1 MLWYNG
7 PVSHRGASRP
17 GIQGKGTVDMPSTQ
31 TVVRV
36 TRAVARRAD
45 EHVVAPVRREVRRH
59 RTPRAH
65 MLHIGKTGGT
75 AMKDV
80 FKARGPEQKGRYEI
94 VLHRHATRLP
104 GIPRGDKV
112 FFVVRDPVD
121 RFVSGFNSRLRR
133 GRPRYD
139 TPWTEAERVAFESF
153 PTADSLGRALSSED
167 VAQRARAYTAM
178 ISIRHVRDSY
188 WRWFA
193 SREYLDT
200 RLDDLLLIQWFPDLT
215 PTFAQLTEL
224 LGLPDSVRLPT
235 DDLRRH
241 KSPDTVDRRL
251 SAEARR
257 NLESWYGRDY
267 AFIDYCARLGCF
279 AGPSRVSVE
288 VTAPGSDLAAGAPGS
303 DLEPTESASRPSRA
317 SQRPPTSAIQPT
329 ASDNGSGVI
338 R

>member
-1 MLWYNG
+1 
-7 PVSHRGASRP
+7 
-17 GIQGKGTVDMPSTQ
+17 MPSSQ

-36 TRAVARRAD
+36 TRAVVRRAD
-45 EHVVAPVRREVRRH
+45 AHVVEPVRREVRR
-59 RTPRAH
+59 RRPPRAH

-80 FKARGPEQKGRYEI
+80 FKTLGPEQTGRYEI

-104 GIPRGDKV
+104 GIPRGEKV

-139 TPWTEAERVAFESF
+139 TPWTEAERIAFERF
-153 PTADSLGRALSSED
+153 PTPDSLGRALSAAD
-167 VAQRARAYTAM
+167 VEERAQAYTAM

-215 PTFAQLTEL
+215 PTFAQLRGL
-224 LGLPDSVRLPT
+224 LGLADSVQLPT

-241 KSPDTVDRRL
+241 KSPATVDRRL
-251 SAEARR
+251 SDEARR
-257 NLESWYGRDY
+257 NLQSWYGRDY
-267 AFIDYCARLGCF
+267 AFIDYCAHLDCF
-279 AGPSRVSVE
+279 AGPSRVSVG
-288 VTAPGSDLAAGAPGS
+288 VAPPGSDLSPDAPASHLDPS
-303 DLEPTESASRPSRA
+303 DSASRPSRA
-317 SQRPPTSAIQPT
+317 SQRPPTWAIQPT
-329 ASDNGSGVI
+329 ASDSGSGVI